1 MRFST
6 DVSQETKKFTNRH
19 ISFISFCISPIRYIN
34 VLSNKKII
42 SILTRRAEKYIF
54 HEFLAFL
61 LFIFHLKSNQEG
73 CPYWSPFSSFSPL
86 QAVLAEAVLFFLH
99 RRFPQK
105 RAKHLRAVLY
115 RRYKAGSGPDNI
127 LVEI

>member
-19 ISFISFCISPIRYIN
+19 ISFISFLISPIRYIN

-73 CPYWSPFSSFSPL
+73 CPYWSPFSSFLPL
-86 QAVLAEAVLFFLH
+86 QAVLAEAVFFFLH
-99 RRFPQK
+99 RRFPNSE
-105 RAKHLRAVLY
+105 RNTCALY
-115 RRYKAGSGPDNI
+115 FIADTRQGAGRI
-127 LVEI
+127 IY